1 MSDSVGPMMNMVR
14 NNARPASTWFGG
26 TVVKPSALRVIPST
40 TKIFVKDVQS
50 SSRAGATESRVSAS
64 RIVSELLGFTVVP
77 SMSTLTV
84 GAAGAPAGRGGAG
97 AASTSAAGAAGGA
110 AGAAAAAAA
119 PPKI

>member
-40 TKIFVKDVQS
+40 TKIFVKDVH

-64 RIVSELLGFTVVP
+64 RIVSELVGFTFVP
-77 SMSTLTV
+77 LTSTLTV
-84 GAAGAPAGRGGAG
+84 GADGLTAGLGGTG
-97 AASTSAAGAAGGA
+97 AATTSAAG
-110 AGAAAAAAA
+110 
-119 PPKI
+119 